1 MSLWILFL
9 FSCSTSFYNEPHE
22 KTAERQLF
30 SSVIAFL
37 TLRHHM
43 PVVFLEEK
51 PCPNT
56 DALQI
61 GTTELPFSVKS
72 RATSTFRR
80 RDVQVLHGFD
90 SAAHAE
96 AYLSSA
102 MFSDDVVIGLKPYLN
117 AAPDIRIYTV
127 A

>member
-1 MSLWILFL
+1 VLRTIL
-9 FSCSTSFYNEPHE
+9 
-22 KTAERQLF
+22 
-30 SSVIAFL
+30 
-37 TLRHHM
+37 
-43 PVVFLEEK
+43 
-51 PCPNT
+51 
-56 DALQI
+56 D
-61 GTTELPFSVKS
+61 
-72 RATSTFRR
+72 
-80 RDVQVLHGFD
+80 GFD

>member
-1 MSLWILFL
+1 MPKYRCFA
-9 FSCSTSFYNEPHE
+9 N
-22 KTAERQLF
+22 RDDG
-30 SSVIAFL
+30 VAFL
-37 TLRHHM
+37 G
-43 PVVFLEEK
+43 
-51 PCPNT
+51 
-56 DALQI
+56 QI
-61 GTTELPFSVKS
+61 TRDFHFPPK
-72 RATSTFRR
+72 RR
-80 RDVQVLHGFD
+80 QVLHGFD

>member
-1 MSLWILFL
+1 
-9 FSCSTSFYNEPHE
+9 
-22 KTAERQLF
+22 
-30 SSVIAFL
+30 
-37 TLRHHM
+37 M
-43 PVVFLEEK
+43 PVVFLEEQ